1 MFALNS
7 RPALRRTRRTK
18 NHGPALTRT
27 WRLSTIVVATL
38 LVSALV
44 VHQLYFARPA
54 HAAISVFINEIHYD
68 NTSTDAGEAIEI
80 AGPAGTDLAGWSLV
94 LYNGAGGASYDTRA
108 LSGIIPNQQAG
119 FGTLHFTYPVNGI
132 QHGSPDGLALVNGS
146 TVVQFLS
153 YEGTF
158 VASNGPANGMTS
170 VDIGVSENGADL
182 LGRSLQLGG
191 TGQFYEDFTWNAAA
205 VATFGAVNA
214 GQIFGAGDVAPTVV
228 NATPANGAIN
238 VTVDTNISITF
249 SESINATSSAFSI
262 QCPNGTP
269 ITFAQSGSP
278 ATIHTLDPAVN
289 LPFNTTCTLTVNAT
303 QITDADANDPP
314 DNMAANFVFSF
325 TTATGP
331 VANNIIINELDSDT
345 PGIDDLEF
353 IELYDGG
360 VGHTSLTGLV
370 LVLYNGATDTSYR
383 AIDLDSF
390 STNAQGYF
398 TIGNSGV
405 PGVDQTF
412 PISTLQNGEDAVALY
427 AANEADFPNGT
438 AVTTA
443 NLRDALVYDTADP
456 DDPGLLVLLNAG
468 QPQVDESSGTAS
480 DVDSIGRCPNGDG
493 GARNTTTYIARTPTP
508 DNTNNCPPPPVV
520 AKINQ
525 IQGNGASS
533 PFAGLGVITSGI
545 VTGRKS
551 NGFFMQEPDAT
562 VDLDA
567 TTSEGIFVF
576 VGGTPAVAVGDSV
589 TVTGTATEFFT
600 LTQIASSASNVM
612 ISSSGNPLPAA
623 SVLTTTILNPAG
635 TPDQLER
642 FEGMRMHADTLVS
655 VAPTN
660 EFGEIFTV
668 LDGVARPLR
677 EPGIEISLPV
687 PPDPSS
693 GVPDCC
699 IPRWDE
705 NPERLMVDTDG
716 LIGSTRLNV
725 TSNVTL
731 TNITGPLDF
740 SFGDYKVLPQATP
753 TASANMSAVPVPTP
767 AAGEFTVAG
776 YNIENFTTAN
786 TTQKQKA
793 ALAIRDVL
801 HLPDIVGTIEISSLA
816 ALQALAVEIENIS
829 SVHYEARL
837 LGTNGSQQVGF
848 LIKTSRIQIDSVVQE
863 ELPGCIFNN
872 PATCNNF
879 IDPTTNQLAS
889 LNDRPPL
896 VLRATVDAL
905 SANPRQIIVVVNHT
919 QSFIDIELV
928 GDEGPRVRAK
938 RKAQAEF
945 LADLLQGLQ
954 TSNPETPVISI
965 GDYNAYQFNDGYTD
979 PIATIKGTP
988 TADEEMVVDA
998 SPDVVTTDFINL
1010 TDSLPADQRY
1020 SFIFE
1025 GTPQAIDHFII
1036 NTAASSILQRYH
1048 IARNNSDFPEGPLF
1062 ANDATR
1068 PEKNSDHD
1076 MPVGYFRFPKAATT
1090 TVVSDASAG
1099 FSASDQSVTLTAN
1112 VTGPASISEG
1122 TVTFTVRD
1130 SSNNVIGLPVVGNVS
1145 SGVATAN
1152 YTLPGGTA
1160 PQALTIT
1167 GEFSGG
1173 DFTQPSSDTATL
1185 SVSFNICLL
1194 YDPNKAVKSGAAYP
1208 IKIQLCDANGINLSS
1223 AEIVVHAV
1231 KVQQIS
1237 TASHGDVITA
1247 GNANTDND
1255 FRFEDGSYVLNLKTA
1270 GLGTGT
1276 YKLYFT
1282 AGNDP
1287 TLHSVGFQV
1296 K

>member
-7 RPALRRTRRTK
+7 RPALRSTRRTH
-18 NHGPALTRT
+18 NRTNTHSPAPTRR
-27 WRLSTIVVATL
+27 WRLATIAFAAL
-38 LVSALV
+38 LVSAVV

-54 HAAISVFINEIHYD
+54 AAAISVFINEIHYD
-68 NTSTDAGEAIEI
+68 NTGTDAGEAIEI
-80 AGPAGTDLAGWSLV
+80 AGPAGTNLAGWSIV

-132 QHGSPDGLALVNGS
+132 QNGSPDGLALVNGT

-158 VASNGPANGMTS
+158 AATNGPANGMTS

-205 VATFGAVNA
+205 VATFGAVNT

-289 LPFNTTCTLTVNAT
+289 LPFNTTCTVTVNAT

-427 AANEADFPNGT
+427 AANAADFPNGT
-438 AVTTA
+438 AVTLA
-443 NLRDALVYDTADP
+443 NLRDAVVYDTADP

-533 PFAGLGVITSGI
+533 PFAGLGVISSGI
-545 VTGRKS
+545 VTARKS
-551 NGFFMQEPDAT
+551 NGFFMQEPDAS
-562 VDLDA
+562 VDLDPD
-567 TTSEGIFVF
+567 TSEGIFVF
-576 VGGTPAVAVGDSV
+576 VAGTPGVAVGDAV
-589 TVTGTATEFFT
+589 TVTGTATEFFN
-600 LTQIASSASNVM
+600 LTQISSSASNVTL
-612 ISSSGNPLPAA
+612 SSSGNPLPAA
-623 SVLTTTILNPAG
+623 IVLTTTILNPAR

-716 LIGSTRLNV
+716 LIGSTRVNV

-767 AAGEFTVAG
+767 GAGEFTVAG
-776 YNIENFTTAN
+776 FNIENFDNGNAIQR
-786 TTQKQKA
+786 QKS

-801 HLPDIVGTIEISSLA
+801 HLPDVIGAIEIGSLE
-816 ALQALAVEIENIS
+816 ALQALAAEIESIS
-829 SVHYEARL
+829 SVQYEAHL
-837 LGTNGSQQVGF
+837 LGTHLEQQVGF
-848 LIKTSRIQIDSVVQE
+848 LIKTSRIQVDSVVEE
-863 ELPGCIFNN
+863 ELAGCDPDF

-879 IDPTTNQLAS
+879 INPTDGQPDL

-896 VLRATVDAL
+896 VLQATVDA
-905 SANPRQIIVVVNHT
+905 SSPNPRQIIVVVNHT
-919 QSFIDIELV
+919 RSFIDIELV
-928 GDEGPRVRAK
+928 TGDGPRVRAK

-945 LADLLQGLQ
+945 LATLLRQLQ
-954 TSNPETPVISI
+954 TDNPGTPVVSI

-988 TADEEMVVDA
+988 TADDQMAVDA
-998 SPDVVTTDFINL
+998 SPDFDPNFINL
-1010 TDSLPADQRY
+1010 TDTLPADQRY

-1025 GTPQAIDHFII
+1025 GTPQAIDHFIVDTAAQAI
-1036 NTAASSILQRYH
+1036 NTRYH
-1048 IARNNSDFPEGPLF
+1048 IARNNADFPEGALF
-1062 ANDATR
+1062 AGNAAR
-1068 PEKNSDHD
+1068 PERNSDHD
-1076 MPVGYFRFPKAATT
+1076 MPVGYFKFPKAATT
-1090 TVVSDASAG
+1090 TTVSDATAI
-1099 FSASDQSVTLTAN
+1099 FSPADQSVTLTAT
-1112 VTGPASISEG
+1112 VSGPA
-1122 TVTFTVRD
+1122 
-1130 SSNNVIGLPVVGNVS
+1130 P
-1145 SGVATAN
+1145 
-1152 YTLPGGTA
+1152 
-1160 PQALTIT
+1160 
-1167 GEFSGG
+1167 
-1173 DFTQPSSDTATL
+1173 
-1185 SVSFNICLL
+1185 
-1194 YDPNKAVKSGAAYP
+1194 
-1208 IKIQLCDANGINLSS
+1208 
-1223 AEIVVHAV
+1223 
-1231 KVQQIS
+1231 
-1237 TASHGDVITA
+1237 
-1247 GNANTDND
+1247 
-1255 FRFEDGSYVLNLKTA
+1255 
-1270 GLGTGT
+1270 
-1276 YKLYFT
+1276 
-1282 AGNDP
+1282 
-1287 TLHSVGFQV
+1287 
-1296 K
+1296 

>member
-1 MFALNS
+1 MRKSLPS
-7 RPALRRTRRTK
+7 MPSRTRLIAIAIA
-18 NHGPALTRT
+18 AL
-27 WRLSTIVVATL
+27 LFSAVVIQ
-38 LVSALV
+38 
-44 VHQLYFARPA
+44 QLYFARPA

-68 NTSTDAGEAIEI
+68 NTGTDAGEAIEV
-80 AGPAGTDLAGWSLV
+80 AGPAGTDLSGWSIV
-94 LYNGAGGASYDTRA
+94 LYNGAGGAPYDTDA

-119 FGTLHFTYPVNGI
+119 FGTISLSYPSNGI
-132 QHGSPDGLALVNGS
+132 QNGSPDAIALVNGT

-153 YEGTF
+153 YEGSFTA
-158 VASNGPANGMTS
+158 VGGPANGMTS
-170 VDIGVSENGADL
+170 TDIGVSEDGSEALGQSLRLSGA
-182 LGRSLQLGG
+182 
-191 TGQFYEDFTWNAAA
+191 GQVYEDFTWSAP
-205 VATFGAVNA
+205 ATASFGAINT
-214 GQIFGAGDVAPTVV
+214 GQNFGAGDAAPTVLSTIPATGAV
-228 NATPANGAIN
+228 NVAF
-238 VTVDTNISITF
+238 DTNITINF
-249 SESINATSSAFSI
+249 SESVNATSSAFVVE
-262 QCPNGTP
+262 CPTGTP
-269 ITFAQSGSP
+269 ITFTQSASP
-278 ATIHTLDPAVN
+278 SSSFTLNPDVN
-289 LPFNTTCTLTVNAT
+289 LPFSTTCVVTVLAN
-303 QITDADANDPP
+303 QISDVDANDPP
-314 DNMAANFVFSF
+314 ENMSANFVFSF
-325 TTATGP
+325 TTADPPPP
-331 VANNIIINELDSDT
+331 VAENVIINELDSDT
-345 PGIDDLEF
+345 PSTDAAEF
-353 IELYDGG
+353 VELYDGG
-360 VGHTSLTGLV
+360 VGNTSLTGLV
-370 LVLYNGATDTSYR
+370 VVFYNGSTDTSYR
-383 AIDLDSF
+383 TINLDGF

-398 TIGNSGV
+398 TIGNLGV
-405 PGVDQTF
+405 PGVDLTF
-412 PISTLQNGEDAVALY
+412 PGETLQNGADAVALY
-427 AANEADFPNGT
+427 AANAASFLNGT

-443 NLRDALVYDTADP
+443 NLRDAVVYDTAD
-456 DDPGLLVLLNAG
+456 DDDLGLLVLLNAG
-468 QPQVDESSGTAS
+468 QPQVNESGGTAS
-480 DVDSIGRCPNGDG
+480 AADSIGRCPNGEG
-493 GARNTTTYIARTPTP
+493 GARNTDTYLARSPTP
-508 DNTNNCPPPPVV
+508 GGANNCPPPAV
-520 AKINQ
+520 AATIHE
-525 IQGNGASS
+525 IQGNGAMS
-533 PFAGLGVITSGI
+533 PFAGLSVTTSGI
-545 VTGRKS
+545 VTGPKS
-551 NGFFMQEPDAT
+551 NGFFMQEAVGDGAPAT
-562 VDLDA
+562 SD
-567 TTSEGIFVF
+567 GIFVF
-576 VGGTPAVAVGDSV
+576 TSIAPPVAVGDAV
-589 TVTGTATEFFT
+589 TVTGTATEFFN
-600 LTQIASSASNVM
+600 LTQVSSSAANVS

-623 SVLTTTILNPAG
+623 IVLTTTILNPAG

-767 AAGEFTVAG
+767 TAGEFTVAG

-919 QSFIDIELV
+919 RSFIDIELV
-928 GDEGPRVRAK
+928 GGEGPRVRAK

-954 TSNPETPVISI
+954 TSNPGTPVISI

-998 SPDVVTTDFINL
+998 SPDVVTPDFINL

-1036 NTAASSILQRYH
+1036 NNAANSILQRYH

-1231 KVQQIS
+1231 KVQQVS
-1237 TASHGDVITA
+1237 TSSFGDVLTA
-1247 GNANTDND
+1247 GNANEDNN
-1255 FRFEDGSYVLNLKTA
+1255 FRFSDGTYILNLKTT
-1270 GLGTGT
+1270 GLSTGT

-1282 AGNDP
+1282 AGDDP
-1287 TLHSVGFQV
+1287 TLHSVNFQV